1 MEFLDQVSDC
11 IRKAKQN
18 EDDMNYSQA
27 LKYYHR
33 AISIL
38 LHHKKFGTFTTVM
51 TEQLRNKCSEDL
63 NRAEKIK
70 KLQKETVQ
78 ETSTTPILNTDNFL
92 VKNTGVS
99 WKDVAGLEFAK
110 SSLFEAII
118 IPMKFPNLFEDSRKP
133 WKGILLF
140 GPPGTGKSHLAKATA
155 TETNISNFISVT
167 SAELVSK
174 WLGESEKIIKQVFTA
189 ARSNQPSILFIDE
202 IDALCSTRSD
212 KDLEASRR
220 IKTEFLIQMQNVSNV
235 DSERVLVLGAQA
247 SRRIKTEFLIQMQ
260 NVSNVDSERVLV
272 LGATSIPWEL
282 DPAVRRRFEKRIY
295 VPLPDFQARKELFKL
310 HIGKQKNSFISSTD
324 LNELAEKTEGY
335 SGSDISI
342 VVRDALMC
350 PLRTLFSNTHFKLK
364 EDKWKPCSPGDPY
377 AVEKSVFSIPE
388 GQMFNPPLELQH
400 LREAIQNNKPSGGN
414 TDKMEQFMNEF
425 GST

>member
-1 MEFLDQVSDC
+1 
-11 IRKAKQN
+11 
-18 EDDMNYSQA
+18 
-27 LKYYHR
+27 
-33 AISIL
+33 
-38 LHHKKFGTFTTVM
+38 
-51 TEQLRNKCSEDL
+51 
-63 NRAEKIK
+63 
-70 KLQKETVQ
+70 
-78 ETSTTPILNTDNFL
+78 
-92 VKNTGVS
+92 
-99 WKDVAGLEFAK
+99 
-110 SSLFEAII
+110 
-118 IPMKFPNLFEDSRKP
+118 MKFPNLFEDSRKP

-212 KDLEASRR
+212 KD
-220 IKTEFLIQMQNVSNV
+220 
-235 DSERVLVLGAQA
+235 SEA

-364 EDKWKPCSPGDPY
+364 DDKWMPCSPGDPY